1 MGYRSRM
8 SDETPVKPEARDE
21 ARIMAWLQRMAVVA
35 IAAGALAVLVW
46 PKGDGRRSSPPG
58 LLIDTTGQQV
68 TIGSRMAPVTL
79 VHFWATWCPPCIQEV
94 PSIRRLDEDM
104 AGNHNFALLMIAV
117 DDDHEKVKN
126 FLGEFGHDSL
136 FDQGWKLAHS
146 YDTRKLPETHL
157 VVRGEIV
164 ESYIGATDWDD
175 PKIRRRIEEAL
186 AEASQA
192 G

>member
-1 MGYRSRM
+1 MA
-8 SDETPVKPEARDE
+8 DETPDKTEAGGE
-21 ARIMAWLQRMAVVA
+21 AKVISWLQRVGVLV
-35 IAAGALAVLVW
+35 IAAAALAVLFW
-46 PKGDGRRSSPPG
+46 PEGDGRRPGPPG

-68 TIGSRMAPVTL
+68 TLGSRMAPVTL
-79 VHFWATWCPPCIQEV
+79 VHFWATWCPPCLQEV
-94 PSIRRLDEDM
+94 PSIRRLNTDM
-104 AGNHNFALLMIAV
+104 AGNHNFSLLMIAV
-117 DDDHEKVKN
+117 NDDHEKVKN

-164 ESYIGATDWDD
+164 ESFIGATNWDD
-175 PKIRRRIEEAL
+175 PKIRQKIQDAL
-186 AEASQA
+186 AEANQA